1 MFVSVPSNR
10 AFFRAVSAVKG
21 LTGSAV
27 QGSSD
32 YAVLSFGLRAR
43 IRLLQAGNA
52 LKTDFSGRT
61 VKSGRRSVSYS
72 VSVASMSCMLGVVT
86 VFCAP
91 LPLYAK
97 ASKTAATAQPVSD
110 GTSDPAI
117 PYTVT
122 LTPTK
127 HPELD
132 AAISASSQ
140 LESLQASHAVGAYAL
155 AGRIRSDYDRVN
167 IALESQG
174 YYAGSVQISVKVGT
188 RVVDGKDPSL
198 PDILKALEKNQKVAI
213 TISATLGPRFSLGSI
228 ALLAPLEKAA
238 APAQVAGPQTVK
250 APVPKAPA
258 SKTKAPPEAA
268 PAIAVP
274 LTFAQAVAQSQPVT
288 LAPDERKAFDLS
300 SGQPAVA
307 ETVLAAQNTL
317 LNQLQEDGYA
327 TASVSTP
334 VAYLEPQAQ
343 KLDIVFRV
351 QRGPRV
357 VIGPIGMEG
366 LVHTNQSFLRNRLEL
381 KEGELYRPSRIEA
394 ARQDLVS
401 TGVFASVQVRNAPPI
416 ITLPPSRTLM
426 PGILQAMPI
435 EFSFK
440 EAKRR
445 TLSAEVG
452 YSTDLGGRLGASWT
466 HHNLFGNAEQL
477 KLTAL
482 VTGLGG
488 SAQQGLGYDVYADF
502 MKPDFLS
509 KGQNLSVRLEGVRQ
523 LLYSYHQT
531 AIIARAGLNR
541 HVGKYW
547 NLSGSLMGEQEQIK
561 QFGDTRSY
569 FIVAAPLNATFD
581 NTRLTNPIDPAT
593 HGVRASLSITPSESL
608 ESGSTFFTL
617 LSAQAS
623 TYFDL
628 HHLGISRPGRSVI
641 AVRGIVGSV
650 QGASTYQIPPD
661 QRLYAGG
668 PATVRGFRYQGVGP
682 QYGRTKYAIGGTSM
696 DAGSVE
702 FRQRLPMNL
711 GVAGFVDAG
720 QVGTGSRPGQG
731 TLRVGYGGGVR
742 YFTPIGPIRVDVAL
756 PMNRPPQGDKWELYF
771 GLGETF

>member
-1 MFVSVPSNR
+1 MPSR
-10 AFFRAVSAVKG
+10 
-21 LTGSAV
+21 
-27 QGSSD
+27 Q
-32 YAVLSFGLRAR
+32 
-43 IRLLQAGNA
+43 I
-52 LKTDFSGRT
+52 SGRT
-61 VKSGRRSVSYS
+61 VKSGRSLVSFSV
-72 VSVASMSCMLGVVT
+72 VSMSCILGIVT
-86 VFCAP
+86 VFCVP
-91 LPLYAK
+91 LPAEAK
-97 ASKTAATAQPVSD
+97 ASKAAANAKPVTD

-117 PYTVT
+117 PYDVT

-127 HPELD
+127 QADLD
-132 AAISASSQ
+132 AAIAASSQ
-140 LESLQASHAVGAYAL
+140 LKSLQTSHTVGAYAL

-167 IALESQG
+167 SALESQG
-174 YYAGSVQISVKVGT
+174 YYAGSVKISVKAGART
-188 RVVDGKDPSL
+188 VDGKDPSL
-198 PDILKALEKNQKVAI
+198 PDILKALGKNQKVAI
-213 TISATLGPRFSLGSI
+213 TISATLGPRFSLGNVV
-228 ALLAPLEKAA
+228 LTTPPQQAPTAAVPAPTATAPAVKDSAAKTPVAKTSAQTPLGRRPSDGKSVPTPPPAA
-238 APAQVAGPQTVK
+238 AG
-250 APVPKAPA
+250 
-258 SKTKAPPEAA
+258 AA
-268 PAIAVP
+268 TSEQAIAQ
-274 LTFAQAVAQSQPVT
+274 AQPISLSPE
-288 LAPDERKAFDLS
+288 ERKAFGLS

-307 ETVLAAQNTL
+307 ADVLAAQNSL
-317 LNQLQEDGYA
+317 LNQLQEEGYA
-327 TASVSTP
+327 TASVSP
-334 VAYLEPQAQ
+334 PLAYLKPQTHT
-343 KLDIVFRV
+343 LDIVFRV
-351 QRGPRV
+351 SRGPKV
-357 VIGPIGMEG
+357 VIGPISMTG
-366 LVHTNQSFLRNRLEL
+366 LVHTKQRYLMNRLEL
-381 KEGELYRPSRIEA
+381 REGELYRPSRIEA
-394 ARQDLVS
+394 ARQDLAS
-401 TGVFASVQVRNAPPI
+401 TGVFASVQVRNTPPI

-435 EFSFK
+435 EFGFK

-445 TLSAEVG
+445 TLSAQVG
-452 YSTDLGGRLGASWT
+452 YSTDLGGRVGVSWT
-466 HHNLFGNAEQL
+466 HHNLLGNAEQL
-477 KLTAL
+477 RLTAL

-509 KGQNLSVRLEGVRQ
+509 KGQNLSVRLEGIRQ

-531 AIIARAGLNR
+531 AIIGRAGLNR

-547 NLSGSLMGEQEQIK
+547 NVSGGVMGEQEQIK

-569 FIVAAPLNATFD
+569 FIIAAPLNATFD
-581 NTRLTNPIDPAT
+581 NTQLSNPIDPAT
-593 HGVRASLSITPSESL
+593 HGVRASLSVTPSESL
-608 ESGSTFFTL
+608 ENGSSFFTL
-617 LSAQAS
+617 LSAQVS

-628 HHLGISRPGRSVI
+628 KHLGISRPGRSVI

-682 QYGRTKYAIGGTSM
+682 QYGKTKYGIGGTSM

-711 GVAGFVDAG
+711 GFAGFVDAG

-756 PMNRPPQGDKWELYF
+756 PMNRPAYGDKWELYF

>member
-1 MFVSVPSNR
+1 
-10 AFFRAVSAVKG
+10 
-21 LTGSAV
+21 
-27 QGSSD
+27 
-32 YAVLSFGLRAR
+32 
-43 IRLLQAGNA
+43 
-52 LKTDFSGRT
+52 
-61 VKSGRRSVSYS
+61 
-72 VSVASMSCMLGVVT
+72 MSCMLGIVT
-86 VFCAP
+86 FFCAP
-91 LPLYAK
+91 LPVEAK
-97 ASKTAATAQPVSD
+97 ASKAAANAKPVTD

-117 PYTVT
+117 PYAVT

-127 HPELD
+127 QADLD

-140 LESLQASHAVGAYAL
+140 LKSLQTSHTVGAYAL

-167 IALESQG
+167 SALESQG
-174 YYAGSVQISVKVGT
+174 YYAGSVKISVKAGAQT
-188 RVVDGKDPSL
+188 VDGKDPSL
-198 PDILKALEKNQKVAI
+198 PDILKALGKGQKVTI
-213 TISATLGPRFSLGSI
+213 TISATLGPRFSLGTV
-228 ALLAPLEKAA
+228 ALTTPPQE
-238 APAQVAGPQTVK
+238 APATSIPAPSPATPAATAPAMKQSSAK
-250 APVPKAPA
+250 APVAKTSVKTATGEKTAPA
-258 SKTKAPPEAA
+258 APPAA
-268 PAIAVP
+268 TVAATSEQAIA
-274 LTFAQAVAQSQPVT
+274 QAQPVS
-288 LAPDERKAFDLS
+288 LLPAERKAFGLS

-307 ETVLAAQNTL
+307 ADVLAAQNGL
-317 LNQLQEDGYA
+317 LSQLQEEGYA

-334 VAYLEPQAQ
+334 LAYLKPQTHT
-343 KLDIVFRV
+343 LDIVFRV
-351 QRGPRV
+351 TRGPRV
-357 VIGPIGMEG
+357 VIGPVAMTG
-366 LVHTNQSFLRNRLEL
+366 LKQTNQSYLMNRLEL

-394 ARQDLVS
+394 ARQDLAS

-416 ITLPPSRTLM
+416 ITLPPGKTLM

-452 YSTDLGGRLGASWT
+452 YSTDLGGRVGVSWT
-466 HHNLFGNAEQL
+466 HHNLLGNAEQL
-477 KLTAL
+477 RLTAL
-482 VTGLGG
+482 ITGLGG

-509 KGQNLSVRLEGVRQ
+509 KGQNLSVRLEGIRQ

-531 AIIARAGLNR
+531 AIIGRAGLNR

-547 NLSGSLMGEQEQIK
+547 NISGGVMGEQEQIQ

-569 FIVAAPLNATFD
+569 FIVSAPLNATFD
-581 NTRLTNPIDPAT
+581 STQLSNPIDPAT
-593 HGVRASLSITPSESL
+593 HGLRASLSVTPSESL
-608 ESGSTFFTL
+608 ESGSSFFTL
-617 LSAQAS
+617 LSAQVS

-628 HHLGISRPGRSVI
+628 KHLGISRPGRSII

-682 QYGRTKYAIGGTSM
+682 QYGNTKYGIGGTSM

-711 GVAGFVDAG
+711 GFAGFVDAG

-731 TLRVGYGGGVR
+731 KLRVGYGGGVR

-756 PMNRPPQGDKWELYF
+756 PMNRPAYGDKWELYF

>member
-1 MFVSVPSNR
+1 M
-10 AFFRAVSAVKG
+10 
-21 LTGSAV
+21 
-27 QGSSD
+27 
-32 YAVLSFGLRAR
+32 
-43 IRLLQAGNA
+43 
-52 LKTDFSGRT
+52 
-61 VKSGRRSVSYS
+61 KSGRSLVSFSV
-72 VSVASMSCMLGVVT
+72 VSMSCILGIGT

-91 LPLYAK
+91 LPAEAK
-97 ASKTAATAQPVSD
+97 ASKTAANVKPVTD

-117 PYTVT
+117 PYDVT

-127 HPELD
+127 QADLD
-132 AAISASSQ
+132 AAIAASSQ
-140 LESLQASHAVGAYAL
+140 LKSLQTSHTVGAYAL
-155 AGRIRSDYDRVN
+155 AGRIRSDYDRIN
-167 IALESQG
+167 SALESQG
-174 YYAGSVQISVKVGT
+174 YYAGSVKISVKVGART
-188 RVVDGKDPSL
+188 VDGKDPSL
-198 PDILKALEKNQKVAI
+198 PDILKALGKNQKVAI
-213 TISATLGPRFSLGSI
+213 TISATLGPRFSLGNVVLTTPPQHPPTV
-228 ALLAPLEKAA
+228 AVPAPTAPAVKDSAAKKTPVAKTSAQTPLGKASSDGKSVPTPPPAA
-238 APAQVAGPQTVK
+238 AG
-250 APVPKAPA
+250 
-258 SKTKAPPEAA
+258 AA
-268 PAIAVP
+268 TSEQAIA
-274 LTFAQAVAQSQPVT
+274 QAQPVS
-288 LAPDERKAFDLS
+288 LSPEERKAFGLS

-307 ETVLAAQNTL
+307 ADVLAAQNSL
-317 LNQLQEDGYA
+317 LNQLQEEGYA
-327 TASVSTP
+327 TASVSP
-334 VAYLEPQAQ
+334 PLAYLKPQTHT
-343 KLDIVFRV
+343 LDIVFRV
-351 QRGPRV
+351 SRGPKV
-357 VIGPIGMEG
+357 VIGPISMTG
-366 LVHTNQSFLRNRLEL
+366 LVHTKQRYLMNRLEL

-394 ARQDLVS
+394 ARQDLAS
-401 TGVFASVQVRNAPPI
+401 TGVFASVQVRNTPPI

-435 EFSFK
+435 EFGFK

-445 TLSAEVG
+445 TLSAQVG
-452 YSTDLGGRLGASWT
+452 YSTDLGGRVGVSWT
-466 HHNLFGNAEQL
+466 HHNLLGNAEQL
-477 KLTAL
+477 RLTAL

-509 KGQNLSVRLEGVRQ
+509 KGQNLSVRLEGIRQ

-531 AIIARAGLNR
+531 AIIGRAGLNR

-547 NLSGSLMGEQEQIK
+547 NVSGGVMGEQEQIK

-569 FIVAAPLNATFD
+569 FIIAAPLNATFD
-581 NTRLTNPIDPAT
+581 NTQLSNPIDPAT
-593 HGVRASLSITPSESL
+593 HGVRASLSVTPSESL
-608 ESGSTFFTL
+608 ENGSSFFTL
-617 LSAQAS
+617 LSAQVS

-628 HHLGISRPGRSVI
+628 KHLGISRPGRSVI

-682 QYGRTKYAIGGTSM
+682 QYGKTKYGIGGTSM

-711 GVAGFVDAG
+711 GFAGFVDAG

-756 PMNRPPQGDKWELYF
+756 PMNRPAYGDKWELYF

>member
-1 MFVSVPSNR
+1 
-10 AFFRAVSAVKG
+10 
-21 LTGSAV
+21 
-27 QGSSD
+27 
-32 YAVLSFGLRAR
+32 
-43 IRLLQAGNA
+43 
-52 LKTDFSGRT
+52 
-61 VKSGRRSVSYS
+61 
-72 VSVASMSCMLGVVT
+72 MLGMAA

-91 LPLYAK
+91 LPVVAK
-97 ASKTAATAQPVSD
+97 ASKAAANAKPVSD
-110 GTSDPAI
+110 GTTDPAI
-117 PYTVT
+117 AYAVT

-127 HPELD
+127 QADLD
-132 AAISASSQ
+132 AAIAASSQ
-140 LESLQASHAVGAYAL
+140 LKSLQTSHSVGAYAL
-155 AGRIRSDYDRVN
+155 AGRIRSDYDRIN
-167 IALESQG
+167 SALESQG
-174 YYAGSVQISVKVGT
+174 YYAGSVKISVKAGAQS
-188 RVVDGKDPSL
+188 VDGKDPSL
-198 PDILKALEKNQKVAI
+198 PDILKALAKGQKVAI
-213 TISATLGPRFSLGSI
+213 TISATLGPRFSLGTV
-228 ALLAPLEKAA
+228 ALTTPPQAPPAASVPAPAPTTPTAA
-238 APAQVAGPQTVK
+238 APAMKDPTAK
-250 APVPKAPA
+250 APV
-258 SKTKAPPEAA
+258 TKASAKASSDKAAPVAA
-268 PAIAVP
+268 PAAAVAA
-274 LTFAQAVAQSQPVT
+274 TSEQAIAQAQPVS
-288 LAPDERKAFDLS
+288 LLPEERKAFGLS

-307 ETVLAAQNTL
+307 ADVLAAQNGL
-317 LNQLQEDGYA
+317 LGQLQEEGYA

-334 VAYLEPQAQ
+334 LAYLKPQTHT
-343 KLDIVFRV
+343 LDIVFRV
-351 QRGPRV
+351 SRGPKV
-357 VIGPIGMEG
+357 VIGPISMTG
-366 LVHTNQSFLRNRLEL
+366 LTHTNQRYLMNRLEL

-394 ARQDLVS
+394 ARQDLAG

-435 EFSFK
+435 EFGFK

-452 YSTDLGGRLGASWT
+452 YSTDLGGRVGVSWT
-466 HHNLFGNAEQL
+466 HHNLLGNAEQL
-477 KLTAL
+477 RLTAL
-482 VTGLGG
+482 ITGLGG

-509 KGQNLSVRLEGVRQ
+509 KGQNLSVRLEGIRQ

-531 AIIARAGLNR
+531 AVIGRAGLNR
-541 HVGKYW
+541 HIGRYW
-547 NLSGSLMGEQEQIK
+547 NISGSVMGEQEQIQ

-569 FIVAAPLNATFD
+569 FIVSAPLNATFD
-581 NTRLTNPIDPAT
+581 STQLSNPIDPAT
-593 HGVRASLSITPSESL
+593 HGLRASLSVTPSESL
-608 ESGSTFFTL
+608 ESGSSFFTL
-617 LSAQAS
+617 LSAQVS

-628 HHLGISRPGRSVI
+628 KHLGISRPGRSII

-682 QYGRTKYAIGGTSM
+682 QYGKTKYGIGGTSM

-711 GVAGFVDAG
+711 GFAGFVDAG

-756 PMNRPPQGDKWELYF
+756 PMNRPAYGDKWELYF

>member
-1 MFVSVPSNR
+1 M
-10 AFFRAVSAVKG
+10 
-21 LTGSAV
+21 
-27 QGSSD
+27 
-32 YAVLSFGLRAR
+32 
-43 IRLLQAGNA
+43 
-52 LKTDFSGRT
+52 
-61 VKSGRRSVSYS
+61 KSGRRSVSYS

-91 LPLYAK
+91 VPLHAK
-97 ASKTAATAQPVSD
+97 ASKAPATAQPVSD

-140 LESLQASHAVGAYAL
+140 LQSLQTSHSVGAYAL

-188 RVVDGKDPSL
+188 RLVDGKDPSL
-198 PDILKALEKNQKVAI
+198 PDVLKAVEKNQKVAI
-213 TISATLGPRFSLGSI
+213 TISTTLGPRFSLGSI
-228 ALLAPLEKAA
+228 ALLAPPEKVDAADPQAA
-238 APAQVAGPQTVK
+238 AAVVKTPAAKTPT
-250 APVPKAPA
+250 AKAPA
-258 SKTKAPPEAA
+258 SKDTQVPTPAASAP
-268 PAIAVP
+268 V
-274 LTFAQAVAQSQPVT
+274 TFAQAVEQSRPVSLT
-288 LAPDERKAFDLS
+288 PDERKAFNLS
-300 SGQPAVA
+300 AGQPAVA

-334 VAYLEPQAQ
+334 LAYLEPQAQ

-357 VIGPIGMEG
+357 VIGPIGMTG

-466 HHNLFGNAEQL
+466 HHNLFGDAEQL

-581 NTRLTNPIDPAT
+581 NTRLSNPIDPAT

-711 GVAGFVDAG
+711 GFAGFVDAG

>member
-1 MFVSVPSNR
+1 M
-10 AFFRAVSAVKG
+10 
-21 LTGSAV
+21 
-27 QGSSD
+27 
-32 YAVLSFGLRAR
+32 
-43 IRLLQAGNA
+43 
-52 LKTDFSGRT
+52 
-61 VKSGRRSVSYS
+61 KSGRSLVSFSV
-72 VSVASMSCMLGVVT
+72 VSMSCILGIGT

-91 LPLYAK
+91 LPAEAK
-97 ASKTAATAQPVSD
+97 ASKTAANLKPVTD

-117 PYTVT
+117 PYDVT

-127 HPELD
+127 QADLD
-132 AAISASSQ
+132 AAIAASSQ
-140 LESLQASHAVGAYAL
+140 LKSLQTSHTVGAYAL
-155 AGRIRSDYDRVN
+155 AGRIRSDYDRIN
-167 IALESQG
+167 SALESQG
-174 YYAGSVQISVKVGT
+174 YYAGSVKISVKVGART
-188 RVVDGKDPSL
+188 VDGKDPSL
-198 PDILKALEKNQKVAI
+198 PDILKALGKNQKVAI
-213 TISATLGPRFSLGSI
+213 TISATLGPRFSLGNVVLTTPPQQPPTV
-228 ALLAPLEKAA
+228 AVPAPTATATAVKGSAAKTPVAKTSAQTPLGKASSDGKSVPTPPPAA
-238 APAQVAGPQTVK
+238 AG
-250 APVPKAPA
+250 
-258 SKTKAPPEAA
+258 AA
-268 PAIAVP
+268 TSEQAIA
-274 LTFAQAVAQSQPVT
+274 QAQPVS
-288 LAPDERKAFDLS
+288 LSPEERKAFGLS

-307 ETVLAAQNTL
+307 ADVLAAQNSL
-317 LNQLQEDGYA
+317 LNQLQEEGYA
-327 TASVSTP
+327 TASVSP
-334 VAYLEPQAQ
+334 PLAYLKPQTHT
-343 KLDIVFRV
+343 LDIVFRV
-351 QRGPRV
+351 SRGPKV
-357 VIGPIGMEG
+357 VIGPISMTG
-366 LVHTNQSFLRNRLEL
+366 LVHTKQRYLMNRLEL

-394 ARQDLVS
+394 ARQDLAS
-401 TGVFASVQVRNAPPI
+401 TGVFASVQVRNTPPI

-435 EFSFK
+435 EFGFK

-445 TLSAEVG
+445 TLSAQVG
-452 YSTDLGGRLGASWT
+452 YSTDLGGRVGVSWT
-466 HHNLFGNAEQL
+466 HHNLLGNAEQL
-477 KLTAL
+477 RLTAL

-509 KGQNLSVRLEGVRQ
+509 KGQNLSVRLEGIRQ

-531 AIIARAGLNR
+531 AIIGRAGLNR

-547 NLSGSLMGEQEQIK
+547 NVSGGVMGEQEQIK

-569 FIVAAPLNATFD
+569 FIIAAPLNATFD
-581 NTRLTNPIDPAT
+581 NTQLSNPIDPAT
-593 HGVRASLSITPSESL
+593 HGVRASLSVTPSESL
-608 ESGSTFFTL
+608 ENGSSFFTL
-617 LSAQAS
+617 LSAQVS

-628 HHLGISRPGRSVI
+628 KHLGISRPGRSVI

-682 QYGRTKYAIGGTSM
+682 QYGKTKYGIGGTSM

-711 GVAGFVDAG
+711 GFAGFVDAG

-756 PMNRPPQGDKWELYF
+756 PMNRPAYGDKWELYF

>member
-1 MFVSVPSNR
+1 MPSR
-10 AFFRAVSAVKG
+10 
-21 LTGSAV
+21 
-27 QGSSD
+27 
-32 YAVLSFGLRAR
+32 R
-43 IRLLQAGNA
+43 I
-52 LKTDFSGRT
+52 SGRT
-61 VKSGRRSVSYS
+61 VKSGRSPVSFS
-72 VSVASMSCMLGVVT
+72 VSVASMSCILGIVT

-91 LPLYAK
+91 LPAEAK
-97 ASKTAATAQPVSD
+97 ASKAAANAKPVTD

-117 PYTVT
+117 PYAVT

-127 HPELD
+127 QADLD
-132 AAISASSQ
+132 AAIAASSQ
-140 LESLQASHAVGAYAL
+140 LKSLQTSHTVGAYAL

-167 IALESQG
+167 SALESQG
-174 YYAGSVQISVKVGT
+174 YYAGSVKISVKAAART
-188 RVVDGKDPSL
+188 VDGKDPSL
-198 PDILKALEKNQKVAI
+198 PDILKALGKNQKVAI
-213 TISATLGPRFSLGSI
+213 TISATIGPRFSLGNV
-228 ALLAPLEKAA
+228 ALTTPPQEAPAASVPAPTPTTPTATAPAMKDPTAKALAAKVAAKTPAGKASSDGKSVPTPPPAA
-238 APAQVAGPQTVK
+238 AVAATSEQ
-250 APVPKAPA
+250 
-258 SKTKAPPEAA
+258 
-268 PAIAVP
+268 AIA
-274 LTFAQAVAQSQPVT
+274 QAQPVS
-288 LAPDERKAFDLS
+288 LLPEERKAFGLS

-307 ETVLAAQNTL
+307 ADVLAAQNSL
-317 LNQLQEDGYA
+317 LNQLQEEGYA

-334 VAYLEPQAQ
+334 LAYLKPQTHT
-343 KLDIVFRV
+343 LDIVFRV
-351 QRGPRV
+351 NRGPKV
-357 VIGPIGMEG
+357 VIGPISMTG
-366 LVHTNQSFLRNRLEL
+366 LAHTKQRYLMNRLEL

-394 ARQDLVS
+394 ARQDLAS

-445 TLSAEVG
+445 TLSAEIG
-452 YSTDLGGRLGASWT
+452 YSTDLGGRVGVSWT
-466 HHNLFGNAEQL
+466 HHNLLGNAEQL
-477 KLTAL
+477 RLTAL
-482 VTGLGG
+482 ITGLGG

-509 KGQNLSVRLEGVRQ
+509 KGQNLSVRLEGIRQ

-531 AIIARAGLNR
+531 AIIGRAGLNR

-547 NLSGSLMGEQEQIK
+547 NVSGGVMGEQEQIQ

-569 FIVAAPLNATFD
+569 FIIAAPLNATFD
-581 NTRLTNPIDPAT
+581 NTQLSNPIDPAT
-593 HGVRASLSITPSESL
+593 HGVRASLSVTPSESL
-608 ESGSTFFTL
+608 ESGSSFFTL
-617 LSAQAS
+617 LSAQVS

-628 HHLGISRPGRSVI
+628 KHLGISRPGRSVI

-682 QYGRTKYAIGGTSM
+682 QYGKTKYGIGGTSM

-711 GVAGFVDAG
+711 GFAGFVDAG

-756 PMNRPPQGDKWELYF
+756 PMNRPAYGDKWELYF

>member
-1 MFVSVPSNR
+1 M
-10 AFFRAVSAVKG
+10 
-21 LTGSAV
+21 
-27 QGSSD
+27 
-32 YAVLSFGLRAR
+32 
-43 IRLLQAGNA
+43 
-52 LKTDFSGRT
+52 
-61 VKSGRRSVSYS
+61 KSGRRPVSFSVSF
-72 VSVASMSCMLGVVT
+72 ASMSCALGIVT
-86 VFCAP
+86 VFCVPHPAE
-91 LPLYAK
+91 AK
-97 ASKTAATAQPVSD
+97 ASKPAANAKPVTD
-110 GTSDPAI
+110 GTTDPAI
-117 PYTVT
+117 PYAVT

-127 HPELD
+127 QADLD

-140 LESLQASHAVGAYAL
+140 LKSLQTSHTVGAYAL

-167 IALESQG
+167 SALESQG
-174 YYAGSVQISVKVGT
+174 YYAGSVKISVKAGART
-188 RVVDGKDPSL
+188 VDGKDPSL
-198 PDILKALEKNQKVAI
+198 PDILKALDKKQKVAI
-213 TISATLGPRFSLGSI
+213 TVSATTGPQFSLGAV
-228 ALLAPLEKAA
+228 ALTTPPQEAPAASAA
-238 APAQVAGPQTVK
+238 APAPTTPTVSAMSQP
-250 APVPKAPA
+250 APKVPAAKTFAAKTPDSGTPDQKTASPAPA
-258 SKTKAPPEAA
+258 TTTVAA
-268 PAIAVP
+268 TSEQAIA
-274 LTFAQAVAQSQPVT
+274 QAQPVT
-288 LAPDERKAFDLS
+288 LLPEERKAFGLT

-307 ETVLAAQNTL
+307 ADVLAAQNSL
-317 LNQLQEDGYA
+317 LNQLQEEGYA

-334 VAYLEPQAQ
+334 LAYLKPQTHT
-343 KLDIVFRV
+343 LDVVFRV
-351 QRGPRV
+351 NRGPKV
-357 VIGPIGMEG
+357 VIGPVG
-366 LVHTNQSFLRNRLEL
+366 LTGLKQTNQRYLMNRLEL
-381 KEGELYRPSRIEA
+381 REGELYRPSRIEA
-394 ARQDLVS
+394 ARQDLAS
-401 TGVFASVQVRNAPPI
+401 TAVFASVQVRNVPPI
-416 ITLPPSRTLM
+416 ITLPPNKTLM

-445 TLSAEVG
+445 TLSAEIG
-452 YSTDLGGRLGASWT
+452 YSTDLGGRVGVSWT
-466 HHNLFGNAEQL
+466 HHNLLGNAEQL
-477 KLTAL
+477 RLTAL
-482 VTGLGG
+482 ITGLGG

-509 KGQNLSVRLEGVRQ
+509 KGQNLSVRLEGIRQ

-531 AIIARAGLNR
+531 AIIGRAGLSR

-547 NLSGSLMGEQEQIK
+547 NVSGGVMGEQEQIQ

-569 FIVAAPLNATFD
+569 FIIAAPLNATFD
-581 NTRLTNPIDPAT
+581 NTRLSNPIDPAT
-593 HGVRASLSITPSESL
+593 HGVRASLSVTPSESL
-608 ESGSTFFTL
+608 ESGSSFFTL
-617 LSAQAS
+617 LSAQVS

-628 HHLGISRPGRSVI
+628 KHLGISRPGRSVI

-682 QYGRTKYAIGGTSM
+682 QYGKSKYGIGGTSM

-711 GVAGFVDAG
+711 GFAGFVDAG

-756 PMNRPPQGDKWELYF
+756 PMNRPAYGDKWELYF

>member
-1 MFVSVPSNR
+1 M
-10 AFFRAVSAVKG
+10 
-21 LTGSAV
+21 
-27 QGSSD
+27 
-32 YAVLSFGLRAR
+32 
-43 IRLLQAGNA
+43 
-52 LKTDFSGRT
+52 
-61 VKSGRRSVSYS
+61 KSGRRSVSYS

-91 LPLYAK
+91 LPLHAK
-97 ASKTAATAQPVSD
+97 ASKAATPAQPVSD

-140 LESLQASHAVGAYAL
+140 LQSLQTSHAVGAYAL
-155 AGRIRSDYDRVN
+155 AGRIRGDYDRVN

-174 YYAGSVQISVKVGT
+174 YYAGSVQISVKVGAQD
-188 RVVDGKDPSL
+188 VDGKNPSL
-198 PDILKALEKNQKVAI
+198 PDILKALGKNQKVAI
-213 TISATLGPRFSLGSI
+213 TISTTLGPRFSLGSI
-228 ALLAPLEKAA
+228 ALLAPPEKAA
-238 APAQVAGPQTVK
+238 VPTPATGAPVAK
-250 APVPKAPA
+250 APVAKTSA
-258 SKTKAPPEAA
+258 SKAKTPTEADPATAA
-268 PAIAVP
+268 PV
-274 LTFAQAVAQSQPVT
+274 TFAQAVAQFQPVT
-288 LAPDERKAFDLS
+288 LTPDERKAFPLS
-300 SGQPAVA
+300 AGQPAVA

-317 LNQLQEDGYA
+317 LNQLQENGYA
-327 TASVSTP
+327 TANVSTP
-334 VAYLEPQAQ
+334 LAYLEPQAQ

-357 VIGPIGMEG
+357 VIGPIGMTG

-381 KEGELYRPSRIEA
+381 REGELYRPSRIEA
-394 ARQDLVS
+394 ARQDLAS
-401 TGVFASVQVRNAPPI
+401 TGVFASVQVSNAPPI

-435 EFSFK
+435 DFSFK

>member
-1 MFVSVPSNR
+1 MPSR
-10 AFFRAVSAVKG
+10 
-21 LTGSAV
+21 
-27 QGSSD
+27 Q
-32 YAVLSFGLRAR
+32 
-43 IRLLQAGNA
+43 I
-52 LKTDFSGRT
+52 SGRT
-61 VKSGRRSVSYS
+61 VKSGRSLVSFSV
-72 VSVASMSCMLGVVT
+72 VSMSCILGIGT

-91 LPLYAK
+91 LPAEAK
-97 ASKTAATAQPVSD
+97 ASKTAANVKPVTD

-117 PYTVT
+117 PYDVT

-127 HPELD
+127 QADLD
-132 AAISASSQ
+132 AAIAASSQ
-140 LESLQASHAVGAYAL
+140 LKSLQTSHTVGAYAL
-155 AGRIRSDYDRVN
+155 AGRIRSDYDRIN
-167 IALESQG
+167 SALESQG
-174 YYAGSVQISVKVGT
+174 YYAGSVKISVKVGART
-188 RVVDGKDPSL
+188 VDGKDPSL
-198 PDILKALEKNQKVAI
+198 PDILKALGKNQKVAI
-213 TISATLGPRFSLGSI
+213 TISATLGPRFSLGNVVLTTPPQHPPTV
-228 ALLAPLEKAA
+228 AVPAPTATAVKGSAAKTPVAKTSAQTPLGKASSDGKSVPTPPSAA
-238 APAQVAGPQTVK
+238 AG
-250 APVPKAPA
+250 
-258 SKTKAPPEAA
+258 AA
-268 PAIAVP
+268 TSEQAIA
-274 LTFAQAVAQSQPVT
+274 QAQPVS
-288 LAPDERKAFDLS
+288 LLPEERKAFGLS

-307 ETVLAAQNTL
+307 ADVLAAQNSL
-317 LNQLQEDGYA
+317 LNQLQEEGYA
-327 TASVSTP
+327 TASVSP
-334 VAYLEPQAQ
+334 PLAYLKPQTHT
-343 KLDIVFRV
+343 LDIVFRV
-351 QRGPRV
+351 SRGPKV
-357 VIGPIGMEG
+357 VIGPISMTG
-366 LVHTNQSFLRNRLEL
+366 LVHTKQRYLMNRLEL
-381 KEGELYRPSRIEA
+381 REGELYRPSRIEA
-394 ARQDLVS
+394 ARQDLAS
-401 TGVFASVQVRNAPPI
+401 TGVFASVQVRNTPPI

-435 EFSFK
+435 EFGFK

-445 TLSAEVG
+445 TLSAQVG
-452 YSTDLGGRLGASWT
+452 YSTDLGGRVGVSWT
-466 HHNLFGNAEQL
+466 HHNLLGNAEQL
-477 KLTAL
+477 RLTAL

-509 KGQNLSVRLEGVRQ
+509 KGQNLSVRLEGIRQ

-531 AIIARAGLNR
+531 AIIGRAGLNR

-547 NLSGSLMGEQEQIK
+547 NVSGGVMGEQEQIK

-569 FIVAAPLNATFD
+569 FIIAAPLNATFD
-581 NTRLTNPIDPAT
+581 NTQLSNPIDPAT
-593 HGVRASLSITPSESL
+593 HGVRASLSVTPSESL
-608 ESGSTFFTL
+608 ENGSSFFTL
-617 LSAQAS
+617 LSAQVS

-628 HHLGISRPGRSVI
+628 KHLGISRPGRSVI

-682 QYGRTKYAIGGTSM
+682 QYGKTKYGIGGTSM

-711 GVAGFVDAG
+711 GFAGFVDAG

-756 PMNRPPQGDKWELYF
+756 PMNRPAYGDKWELYF